1 MMDESSTIIVSL
13 AITCLGMMMVFSRAR
28 LGRGAASLYRRL
40 GINVPEELYAKQFMF
55 VGVLVTLFGF
65 LLATGLWSYL

>member
-1 MMDESSTIIVSL
+1 MDESSTTIISF
-13 AITCLGMMMVFSRAR
+13 AITCLGVIMVLTRAR

-40 GINVPEELYAKQFMF
+40 GINVPDELYAKQFMF

-65 LLATGLWSYL
+65 LLATGLWSQL